1 MSVSRWAAFRLSII
15 VGALFPAALLAQ
27 QSPPDPEP
35 NNVRASFAYFA
46 EHYGRLLVAAL
57 ESIPATDYGF
67 SPTPRQQT
75 VGYIAQHLEDANLG
89 LCSALGR
96 PDPRAAAEWRISDSV
111 RARWPKDT
119 LVARLRSSLVFCTA
133 AIAQLNDTRIGEV
146 APMRSDSGR
155 TVLPARVLLAFT
167 TDLAEHYAQ
176 LASYMRQLGLVPPSA
191 APPRG
196 VRVAIHLSVS
206 TLSAYV
212 GKYNLSPTFA
222 GVGVMLDVH
231 VRDGALYLTPSG
243 QPEARL
249 WPESAADFFFREIDA
264 QISFTRNAS
273 GVVTGLVLHQGGEDR
288 VGQKMK

>member
-1 MSVSRWAAFRLSII
+1 MVRIWSII
-15 VGALFPAALLAQ
+15 VGALFPAVLIAQ
-27 QSPPDPEP
+27 KSPSDPAP
-35 NNVRASFAYFA
+35 NNIRASFAYFA

-57 ESIPATDYGF
+57 DSIPATKYGF
-67 SPTPRQQT
+67 SPTPAQQT

-89 LCSALGR
+89 LCSALGW

-111 RARWPKDT
+111 RAKWPKDT
-119 LVARLRSSLVFCTA
+119 LVARLRASIVFCTA

-146 APMRSDSGR
+146 ATVQSDSGR
-155 TVLPARVLLAFT
+155 TILPARVLLAFT

-191 APPRG
+191 APPRK
-196 VRVAIHLSVS
+196 VRNAIDLPVS
-206 TLSAYV
+206 TLFAYV
-212 GKYNLSPTFA
+212 GKYNLSPAFA

-231 VRDGALYLTPSG
+231 LRDGALYLTPSG

-249 WPESAADFFFREIDA
+249 WPESATDFFFREIDA
-264 QISFTRNAS
+264 QVSFTRNAS

-288 VGQKMK
+288 VGPKVK

>member
-1 MSVSRWAAFRLSII
+1 MVRIRSII
-15 VGALFPAALLAQ
+15 VGALFPAVLGAQ
-27 QSPPDPEP
+27 RSPSHPEP
-35 NNVRASFAYFA
+35 NNIRASFAYFA

-57 ESIPATDYGF
+57 DSIPATKYGF
-67 SPTPRQQT
+67 SPTPAQQT
-75 VGYIAQHLEDANLG
+75 VGYIAQHLEDANFG
-89 LCSALGR
+89 LCSQLGR
-96 PDPRAAAEWRISDSV
+96 PDPRAAAESRISDSV

-119 LVARLRSSLVFCTA
+119 LVARVRASIVFCTA

-146 APMRSDSGR
+146 ATMESDSGR
-155 TVLPARVLLAFT
+155 TVLPARVLLAFA

-191 APPRG
+191 APPRKA
-196 VRVAIHLSVS
+196 RDAIDLPVS

-212 GKYNLSPTFA
+212 GKYRLSPAFA

-249 WPESAADFFFREIDA
+249 WPESATSFFFKEIDA
-264 QISFTRNAS
+264 QISFTRNAN

-288 VGQKMK
+288 VGPKVK